1 MSASGETFGRC
12 GMGLRALVAV
22 GIAYTLLLSH
32 RNLPSVLVVL
42 ALSGLPALVRVRLP
56 AWAWGA
62 YGFIAWAALSALWSP
77 YSDRWDWPVNLALL
91 GGVIAAV
98 APISAPKSFRWIIWG
113 VLAASFLLFIE
124 AVSGGIIR
132 DLLPPDNRPDK
143 DDVATAR
150 GIGCLVMM
158 MPAATLMAYRWWGWG
173 AVLLLGAAT
182 IFMGSR
188 FGITANLLG
197 GLAGAMAAG
206 LAYFWPR
213 LTLRMVMVSGIA
225 GFVLMP
231 LFVAALPP
239 VDTMMEWTAGPASWR
254 MRLTAWK
261 EIWNGLGDGD
271 LLRLIFGHG
280 VEAGRVLGD
289 TLGGRLLPGAVLPS
303 RAIPTH
309 PHNIFLQV
317 WYDLGLIGVVLS
329 ASTLYLGFR
338 RLLTVQ
344 LRRDVAMAVA
354 ALSAAVLVFAAVD
367 ASLWTLW
374 RVAAPVLGGWMLF
387 QIVKYNNFAKSDA
400 NAIAP
405 QQR

>member
-1 MSASGETFGRC
+1 MRAADETFGRW
-12 GMGLRALVAV
+12 GMGLRALVAI
-22 GIAYTLLLSH
+22 GIAYTLVLSH

-42 ALSGLPALVRVRLP
+42 AVSGLPALTRVRLSG
-56 AWAWGA
+56 WAWGVF
-62 YGFIAWAALSALWSP
+62 GFIAWAALTALWSP
-77 YSDRWDWPVNLALL
+77 YSDRWDWPVNLAIL
-91 GGVIAAV
+91 GAVSAAV
-98 APISAPKSFRWIIWG
+98 APISAPRSFRWIVWG
-113 VLAASFLLFIE
+113 VLAASFLLFVE
-124 AVSGGIIR
+124 ALSGGIIR

-150 GIGCLVMM
+150 GIGCLVLM
-158 MPAATLMAYRWWGWG
+158 MPAVALMAYRWWGRG
-173 AVLLLGAAT
+173 ALFIVVAAT

-188 FGITANLLG
+188 FGITANLLAAV
-197 GLAGAMAAG
+197 AGAMAAG

-213 LTLRMVMVSGIA
+213 LTLRMLLVSGIA

-231 LFVAALPP
+231 LFAAALPT

-261 EIWNGLGDGD
+261 EIWNGLGDGNV
-271 LLRLIFGHG
+271 LHLIFGHG

-317 WYDLGLIGVVLS
+317 WYDLGLVGALLS
-329 ASTLYLGFR
+329 AGALYLGFR
-338 RLLTVQ
+338 QLLAAQ
-344 LRRDVAMAVA
+344 LQRESVMAVA
-354 ALSAAVLVFAAVD
+354 ALSSAILVFAAVD

-387 QIVKYNNFAKSDA
+387 QIVKYNNFAKFDA